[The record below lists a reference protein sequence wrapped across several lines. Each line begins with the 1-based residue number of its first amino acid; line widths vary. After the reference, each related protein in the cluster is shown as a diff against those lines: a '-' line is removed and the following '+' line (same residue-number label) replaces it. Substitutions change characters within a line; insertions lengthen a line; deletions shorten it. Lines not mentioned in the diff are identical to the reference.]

1 MSEDKLRDA
10 HMALKRKD
18 KAIAQLK
25 LKEQRLD
32 DLRERVIA
40 VRELHKPTLD
50 GRSCIE
56 CSRIICLGTPNG
68 LGGIQYPC
76 ITIATLNGF
85 NNEA

>member
-18 KAIAQLK
+18 KAMAQLK
-25 LKEQRLD
+25 QKEKRLN

-40 VRELHKPTLD
+40 VRHLHRPTPD
-50 GRSCIE
+50 GRSCVE

-68 LGGIQYPC
+68 LGGMQYPC
-76 ITIATLNGF
+76 LTIATLDGF
-85 NNEA
+85 TND

>member
-18 KAIAQLK
+18 KAIVQLK
-25 LKEQRLD
+25 LKELRLNT
-32 DLRERVIA
+32 LRERVIA
-40 VRELHKPTLD
+40 VRSLHRPTAD

-56 CSRIICLGTPNG
+56 CSRIICLGTTNA

-76 ITIATLNGF
+76 LTIATLDGF
-85 NNEA
+85 SND